1 MLNLKD
7 GLKDIITV
15 GLQTYKSIN
24 EVLIANYERYKVKGE
39 GFGFATYRGKI
50 LVLDI
55 EDCDE
60 DISPYEYVLRQ
71 VQEIDFMIEDGE

>member
-1 MLNLKD
+1 MFKLKD
-7 GLKDIITV
+7 GLKEVIIV
-15 GLQTYKSIN
+15 GLQDYKSISD
-24 EVLIANYERYKVKGE
+24 VLLADYERYKSKGE
-39 GFGFATYRGKI
+39 GFNFATYRGKI

-71 VQEIDFMIEDGE
+71 VREIDSMTQDGE